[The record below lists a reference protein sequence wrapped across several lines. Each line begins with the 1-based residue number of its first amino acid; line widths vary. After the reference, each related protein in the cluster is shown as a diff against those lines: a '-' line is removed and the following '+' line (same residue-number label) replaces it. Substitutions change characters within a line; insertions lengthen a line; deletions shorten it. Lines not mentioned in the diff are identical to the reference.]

1 MGGTGRGTGIA
12 HRGPMRTAI
21 IRCVSAFALAAC
33 GGSTPPPGG
42 QPTAVT
48 PDGTQV
54 PLPTENGELKEG
66 ETTIKQ
72 KQPNGDEKKIKVEVE
87 VDD

>member
-1 MGGTGRGTGIA
+1 MPNSIMVCLSLLTLT
-12 HRGPMRTAI
+12 
-21 IRCVSAFALAAC
+21 AC
-33 GGSTPPPGG
+33 GGSNPPPAG

-54 PLPTENGELKEG
+54 PLPTEDGELKEG

-72 KQPNGDEKKIKVEVE
+72 KQPNGDEKKIKVEV
-87 VDD
+87 DDD

>member
-1 MGGTGRGTGIA
+1 MLHA
-12 HRGPMRTAI
+12 APMRTSI
-21 IRCVSAFALAAC
+21 ILCVSAFALAAC
-33 GGSTPPPGG
+33 GGSNPPPQG

-54 PLPTENGELKEG
+54 PLPTEDGELKEG

-72 KQPNGDEKKIKVEVE
+72 KQPNGDEKKIKVEV
-87 VDD
+87 DD